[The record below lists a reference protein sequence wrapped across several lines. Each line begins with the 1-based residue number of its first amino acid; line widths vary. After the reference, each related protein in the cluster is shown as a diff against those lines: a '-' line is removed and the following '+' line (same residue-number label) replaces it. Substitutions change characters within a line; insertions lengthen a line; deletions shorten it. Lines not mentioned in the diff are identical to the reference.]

1 MAKELKTNKIT
12 VRGLTSSF
20 AKLLREV
27 LLSVKAQDIGLNKCK
42 NLAFLSMT
50 CELLGMK
57 ELATSLATEAV
68 KLWPTAASEAL
79 KLVKMLLKSD
89 YIKYKIDS
97 LNERI
102 LRMMSRTRITEEK
115 IKKLIKR
122 ELLRDIR
129 LDANLRVA
137 DLYVASSLL
146 EIALARIGLRELLA
160 KVAGVSALVAYDIY
174 RLYNSFCDELSALL
188 PIPLF
193 PIDFYLRMDMDI
205 DKAIIENLI
214 EATDKLYLAIY
225 LMCRGLVS
233 YSLGDRRYGDKYV
246 DELYSLLKSKKLKH
260 TDKSVILAYMATF
273 FAESN
278 THEKAV
284 KTAYEAIKLAE
295 TTRWRSEDGKLET
308 LCLAA
313 YALALSGE
321 QVNQI
326 VKKLLETSMLKDTN
340 IASRCLVTS
349 LDIARGALFA
359 LVASALGNIEKA
371 RDLVRHLC
379 PESLYALVKLGYPPF
394 KEVGMLMLSYM
405 DSVALGERFSILL
418 TLRASSDIR
427 EGVVIDLS
435 EVSRFLRLD
444 KDEIRFPPL
453 KAGQEIT
460 AHIQAE
466 PLFTGRFSIPITIVG
481 PGNVITREEIRL
493 NVTKISLPPV
503 ISKPALKPVI
513 KDMGV
518 PVGKLTDYELLEL
531 IGYGGFGIVY
541 KAREKSSGRLVAV
554 KIPRDRFVFV
564 EVKEG
569 SVKELIEQFEHEI
582 SIWRMLTERGV
593 VGVVQLMAFGT
604 EPYPWLAM
612 KFMPNGSLRDR
623 IGRLDWREAMELI
636 IELASIIHEIHLL
649 GIRHLDIKPE
659 NILFDEEERPHI
671 SDFGMAQLQLFVTK
685 TTGRPFFGTPAYAA
699 PEQISS
705 KFGRPDHRTDI
716 YQLGAV
722 LYELLT
728 GRPPFVS
735 QDLLE
740 LAYKIGYEEPPPP
753 HRLSPEVPE
762 SVSQAVLRAL
772 AKRPEERYE
781 DALEFKRIL
790 RGCLS

>member
-246 DELYSLLKSKKLKH
+246 DELY
-260 TDKSVILAYMATF
+260 
-273 FAESN
+273 
-278 THEKAV
+278 
-284 KTAYEAIKLAE
+284 
-295 TTRWRSEDGKLET
+295 
-308 LCLAA
+308 
-313 YALALSGE
+313 
-321 QVNQI
+321 
-326 VKKLLETSMLKDTN
+326 
-340 IASRCLVTS
+340 RCLRARS
-349 LDIARGALFA
+349 L
-359 LVASALGNIEKA
+359 
-371 RDLVRHLC
+371 
-379 PESLYALVKLGYPPF
+379 
-394 KEVGMLMLSYM
+394 
-405 DSVALGERFSILL
+405 
-418 TLRASSDIR
+418 
-427 EGVVIDLS
+427 
-435 EVSRFLRLD
+435 
-444 KDEIRFPPL
+444 
-453 KAGQEIT
+453 
-460 AHIQAE
+460 
-466 PLFTGRFSIPITIVG
+466 
-481 PGNVITREEIRL
+481 
-493 NVTKISLPPV
+493 
-503 ISKPALKPVI
+503 
-513 KDMGV
+513 
-518 PVGKLTDYELLEL
+518 
-531 IGYGGFGIVY
+531 
-541 KAREKSSGRLVAV
+541 
-554 KIPRDRFVFV
+554 
-564 EVKEG
+564 
-569 SVKELIEQFEHEI
+569 
-582 SIWRMLTERGV
+582 
-593 VGVVQLMAFGT
+593 
-604 EPYPWLAM
+604 
-612 KFMPNGSLRDR
+612 
-623 IGRLDWREAMELI
+623 
-636 IELASIIHEIHLL
+636 
-649 GIRHLDIKPE
+649 
-659 NILFDEEERPHI
+659 NILI
-671 SDFGMAQLQLFVTK
+671 
-685 TTGRPFFGTPAYAA
+685 
-699 PEQISS
+699 
-705 KFGRPDHRTDI
+705 
-716 YQLGAV
+716 
-722 LYELLT
+722 
-728 GRPPFVS
+728 
-735 QDLLE
+735 
-740 LAYKIGYEEPPPP
+740 
-753 HRLSPEVPE
+753 
-762 SVSQAVLRAL
+762 RA
-772 AKRPEERYE
+772 
-781 DALEFKRIL
+781 
-790 RGCLS
+790 